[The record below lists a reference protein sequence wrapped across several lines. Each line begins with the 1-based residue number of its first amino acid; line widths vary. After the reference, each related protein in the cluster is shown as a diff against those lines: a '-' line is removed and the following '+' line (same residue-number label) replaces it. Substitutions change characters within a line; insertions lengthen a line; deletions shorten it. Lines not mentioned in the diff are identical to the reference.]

1 MQHEID
7 ILKKEIINLLN
18 IAERDVEV
26 AIDPQDHAYHEGESD
41 AYTTCINIIQQI
53 KPRKAAPQPD
63 APEQHLPENI
73 IINDKFTTT
82 SA

>member
-26 AIDPQDHAYHEGESD
+26 STYPEDCAYHEGEVD
-41 AYTTCINIIQQI
+41 AYTTCITIIQQI
-53 KPRKAAPQPD
+53 KPRKVASEPN